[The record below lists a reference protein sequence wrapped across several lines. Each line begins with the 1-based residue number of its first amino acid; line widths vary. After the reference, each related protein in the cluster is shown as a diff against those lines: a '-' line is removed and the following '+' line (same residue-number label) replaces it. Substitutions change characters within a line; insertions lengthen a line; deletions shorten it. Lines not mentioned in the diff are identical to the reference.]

1 MSLLRKVL
9 CTNVLRLLDKCF
21 MNFSS
26 LSCYLHVR
34 NRHPLWKLVTN
45 NLMLSF
51 RTYSYLRV
59 FYKLRGVTV
68 YEMGSAYTR
77 VQIRK
82 SQPLA
87 VMCQDKDTL
96 N

>member
-9 CTNVLRLLDKCF
+9 CTTVLRLLDKRF

-26 LSCYLHVR
+26 LSCFLHVR
-34 NRHPLWKLVTN
+34 KLHPLWKLVTN
-45 NLMLSF
+45 NLILSF

-68 YEMGSAYTR
+68 YEMGSAYTK

-82 SQPLA
+82 FQPSA
-87 VMCQDKDTL
+87 VICQNKDTL